1 MTDKREDRR
10 EGKQL
15 DGRVL
20 RRLNAGQQTKENK
33 YRKEKKEIQ
42 ADRQEKRQP
51 RRKEDK
57 KK

>member
-51 RRKEDK
+51 ERRER
-57 KK
+57 